1 MIGWWA
7 GPRSIGVGT
16 EGADALAMSPDGRT
30 LYAANWDEEGNSG
43 GITVVNLASGQVG
56 TRIGIGGPAVQL
68 VMMPGGRALY
78 ALVELDDDGDR
89 LVRVVLP
96 TLRADE
102 QIVFSHGAEDT
113 VAAPAGSLLYVLAG
127 TSRNSMAV
135 IPVDADSGQER
146 KAIPVPADS
155 QSIAVSPD
163 GRTLYI
169 GTGNADGKGPGEVIA
184 VDSSSGD
191 AAKPV
196 RFPHAVFGLAV
207 SPDGRRLFG
216 LASSYQCT
224 DGGTCGGRCDL
235 AGVDTMTG
243 TALRPVRLDSGCAQI
258 EVAPD
263 RDRLFVLSGDE
274 SLAVVNIVTGQVE
287 KTMRTAGL
295 IAGDGASDLLLAPDG
310 RTAYV
315 ADQFKGVV
323 VLPVGLLQVSSV
335 SLRAVRRPG
344 SGTTSSPAPHAT
356 GRTRH
361 GVSVGRSGRR
371 APHLEHDDA
380 FSRRDVTTMEHD
392 LDFRE
397 IYWRFCDV

>member
-1 MIGWWA
+1 MTHWGGSWTRLARRRPWLIPASAVIVIVIVAVVVWGLPGARSVVGWWA

-16 EGADALAMSPDGRT
+16 EGADALAVSPDGRT
-30 LYAANWDEEGNSG
+30 LYAANWDEEGDSG
-43 GITVVNLASGQVG
+43 GITVVNLSSGQAG
-56 TRIGIGGPAVQL
+56 RRIGIGGPAVQL
-68 VMMPGGRALY
+68 VMMPDGRALY

-89 LVRVVLP
+89 LVRVGLP
-96 TLRADE
+96 TLRVDE
-102 QIVFSHGAEDT
+102 QIAFTYGAEDM

-127 TSRNSMAV
+127 TSRGSMAV

-169 GTGNADGKGPGEVIA
+169 GTGNADGRGPGEVVA
-184 VDSSSGD
+184 VDSRSGD

-196 RFPHAVFGLAV
+196 RFPHAVVGLAV

-216 LASSYQCT
+216 LASSYQCP

-235 AGVDTMTG
+235 AGIDTMTG
-243 TALRPVRLDSGCAQI
+243 TALRPVRLDSGCARI

-263 RDRLFVLSGDE
+263 RGRLFVLSGDE
-274 SLAVVNIVTGQVE
+274 SLTVVNSVTGQVE
-287 KTMRTAGL
+287 KTIRTAGF

-310 RTAYV
+310 RTVYV

-323 VLPVGLLQVSSV
+323 VIPV
-335 SLRAVRRPG
+335 A
-344 SGTTSSPAPHAT
+344 
-356 GRTRH
+356 
-361 GVSVGRSGRR
+361 
-371 APHLEHDDA
+371 
-380 FSRRDVTTMEHD
+380 
-392 LDFRE
+392 
-397 IYWRFCDV
+397 Y